1 MEKNISPEEAVRILE
16 MERDHLR
23 ANSDSSPER
32 IKAFEMAIQ
41 NLKPSQGVKSHSE
54 KEILQECI
62 HLMQELADYFQE
74 YLEWISYEPESDE
87 DAQAI
92 NISYFH
98 IVQRLFLFH
107 TRHSGG
113 TSTIEKCR
121 ELGIKDW
128 SESVAFNFG
137 ANQEEA

>member
-1 MEKNISPEEAVRILE
+1 
-16 MERDHLR
+16 
-23 ANSDSSPER
+23 
-32 IKAFEMAIQ
+32 
-41 NLKPSQGVKSHSE
+41 
-54 KEILQECI
+54 
-62 HLMQELADYFQE
+62 MQELADYFQE
-74 YLEWISYEPESDE
+74 YLEWIGYEPESNK

-128 SESVAFNFG
+128 SESVAFHFG